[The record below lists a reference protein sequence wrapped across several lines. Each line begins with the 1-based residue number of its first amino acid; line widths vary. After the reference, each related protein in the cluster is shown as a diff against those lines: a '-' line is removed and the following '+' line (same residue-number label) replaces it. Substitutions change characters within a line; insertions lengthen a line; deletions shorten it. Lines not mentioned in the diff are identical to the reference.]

1 MLDGQPLVRD
11 KDGIGFHPAL
21 PDFEE
26 GTKCADFFA
35 ALGIELKGGMAENEM
50 DSDAYEAMTGNGLT
64 DDCDNYNAWTPKH
77 PAGEGWNLVAVF
89 DTEDGPACWWIRDMP
104 FVQQRAEGYRERVDN
119 AAVEVLSMN
128 MKAKLAGQRAKGY
141 RGWNNDCTQQRLSD
155 LLRECVEKGDPVD
168 VANFCAFLS
177 ARGEGIAPQA
187 APAAVAVPDERA
199 AFEKWA
205 SFVGYSIKRWQA
217 DANLYE
223 DNETENAWIAWQARA
238 ALAATP
244 AAAPDMVS
252 VKKVDANNYCRILA
266 ALRME
271 EEGDPVAEVQNLL
284 AAAAE
289 PAVLPEPVGWR
300 HSRTLTLHETEQEVQ
315 LADGDSHAQPLF
327 TEQQVRALLA
337 GVSAPAA
344 VAVEQAPVLYVSKG
358 QLSNH
363 RDPDGPDSANA
374 GRYLPARITPAGNF
388 TMPLFAAPQAQA
400 GARDAESDYQRG
412 YRHGYNRRDAEV
424 QGALL

>member
-1 MLDGQPLVRD
+1 
-11 KDGIGFHPAL
+11 
-21 PDFEE
+21 
-26 GTKCADFFA
+26 
-35 ALGIELKGGMAENEM
+35 
-50 DSDAYEAMTGNGLT
+50 
-64 DDCDNYNAWTPKH
+64 
-77 PAGEGWNLVAVF
+77 
-89 DTEDGPACWWIRDMP
+89 MP

-199 AFEKWA
+199 AFERELIDNHHYVPSDF
-205 SFVGYSIKRWQA
+205 SFKDGFYNGDDDYIQFGWDV
-217 DANLYE
+217 
-223 DNETENAWIAWQARA
+223 WQARA

-315 LADGDSHAQPLF
+315 LADGDSHAQTLF